1 MVRWFGWTFGAL
13 AAVSMIGCAVE
24 EGPASTPSMGIPDA
38 ATVSDE
44 VEGNHGHEHGDHEHG
59 DHDHD
64 HGDHDH
70 EGHDH
75 AGHDHDNATIAS
87 LVGEMEPIQSQIE
100 TAFTDGDPH
109 DAHDALHQIGHL
121 IEDLKGAAER
131 QGLDGQPMSD
141 VLEASE
147 GLMDAYDQLDA
158 GMHGGEAVGYDAVA
172 DDIDAAMAKLR
183 SVTEG

>member
-38 ATVSDE
+38 ETVSDE
-44 VEGNHGHEHGDHEHG
+44 VEGDHDHEHGDHEH
-59 DHDHD
+59 
-64 HGDHDH
+64 DH
-70 EGHDH
+70 EGRVH
-75 AGHDHDNATIAS
+75 AGHDHDHDNATIAS